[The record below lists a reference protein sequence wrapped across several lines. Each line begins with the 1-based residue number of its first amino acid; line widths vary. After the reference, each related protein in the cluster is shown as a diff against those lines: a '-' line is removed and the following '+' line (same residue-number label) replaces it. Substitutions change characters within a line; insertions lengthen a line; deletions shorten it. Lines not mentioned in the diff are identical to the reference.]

1 METNRQIAENIMET
15 LGLECIVEKLE
26 EASIIN
32 GFDMLTMLSSAVA
45 SGIGAELYSARLID
59 GRSNKERKERSK
71 EKKEIIN
78 NIYKKKTKTNIL
90 SGLNLDIHS
99 ENSGVPP
106 LEAKRQAAEN
116 KKKTP
121 KRDMPKAW
129 IDARD
134 RETIEDPQLISYCEG
149 QGYDW
154 YAAKERFLAFVD
166 HHLAKGTQF
175 AKWDRAFMQWIRND
189 TKWNGKPATQKPG
202 SMIQSYQH
210 RNPMGELFHD

>member
-1 METNRQIAENIMET
+1 METNRQVVEDIMKT
-15 LGLECIVEKLE
+15 LGLEKLIDSLE
-26 EASIIN
+26 QASISN
-32 GFDMLTMLSSAVA
+32 GFDMLTTLSLVTAL
-45 SGIGAELYSARLID
+45 GIGAELFRFEAN
-59 GRSNKERKERSK
+59 GNKERKERSK
-71 EKKEIIN
+71 EKKEIIY
-78 NIYKKKTKTNIL
+78 NIYNKKTKRNIL
-90 SGLNLDIHS
+90 PGLNLDIHS

-106 LEAKRQAAEN
+106 LEAKRQALKN

-121 KRDMPKAW
+121 KKDMPKNW

-134 RETIEDPQLISYCEG
+134 RETIDDPQLISYCEG